1 MNTIQ
6 TTAKTPKTLTIHT
19 TLFDML
25 AAMQDEASE
34 LEFDVRNTDAHIVST
49 VAEWMQ
55 AGRIVPGY
63 TNPIRSA
70 A

>member
-1 MNTIQ
+1 MTTLQ
-6 TTAKTPKTLTIHT
+6 TTAKTITIHT

-25 AAMQDEASE
+25 AAMQEEAIE
-34 LEFDVRNTDAHIVST
+34 TEVDRHDTDAQIVST

-55 AGRIVPGY
+55 SGRIASY
-63 TNPIRSA
+63 HADSIRSA

>member
-1 MNTIQ
+1 MKTLQ
-6 TTAKTPKTLTIHT
+6 TTTPKTLTIHT

-25 AAMQDEASE
+25 AAMQEDAIETQV
-34 LEFDVRNTDAHIVST
+34 DVQSTDAQIVST

-55 AGRIVPGY
+55 SGRVTSY
-63 TNPIRSA
+63 HANPIRSA